1 MTSLICRILLET
13 SLLDDYFPFQDLHI
27 EERVLRILGFWNK
40 AHVKTH
46 SDAQRHT
53 HLRLFGI
60 QILNGFVKLLI
71 RVGIRSRG
79 TESTSSSPLMRAG
92 EILVDL
98 LHIPGISKLGSE
110 SQTAAK
116 TCLSTKTVGLEKPA
130 TRRRRRWVAEEEDWW
145 RSRKTEESETM
156 ALSNSS
162 SSSSSR
168 WRRCKN
174 RHRDCCRCCYY
185 YYYYLLPKTLH
196 IPTIPLKP
204 WFSSQFLANP
214 PVLLN
219 PTLILGSKRLN
230 LHGFSNM
237 GIDAFFL
244 QLFVYK
250 IRDFI

>member
-1 MTSLICRILLET
+1 MISLICRILPET
-13 SLLDDYFPFQDLHI
+13 SLLDDYFSFQDLHI
-27 EERVLRILGFWNK
+27 EERLLRILGFWNK

-79 TESTSSSPLMRAG
+79 TESTSSCCSSSPLMRAG

-130 TRRRRRWVAEEEDWW
+130 TRRRRRRWVAEEE
-145 RSRKTEESETM
+145 
-156 ALSNSS
+156 
-162 SSSSSR
+162 
-168 WRRCKN
+168 
-174 RHRDCCRCCYY
+174 
-185 YYYYLLPKTLH
+185 
-196 IPTIPLKP
+196 
-204 WFSSQFLANP
+204 
-214 PVLLN
+214 
-219 PTLILGSKRLN
+219 G
-230 LHGFSNM
+230 
-237 GIDAFFL
+237 
-244 QLFVYK
+244 
-250 IRDFI
+250 